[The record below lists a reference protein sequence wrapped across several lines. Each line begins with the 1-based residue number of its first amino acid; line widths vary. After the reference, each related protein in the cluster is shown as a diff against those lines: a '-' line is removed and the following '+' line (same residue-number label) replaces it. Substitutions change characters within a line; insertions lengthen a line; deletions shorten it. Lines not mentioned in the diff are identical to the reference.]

1 MAGGKVIA
9 GESVLGSAGVADFF
23 GSCAFVGTGTEP
35 GSADLS
41 VRLRLSSGSGGI
53 GVALAVIAS
62 LGASL
67 GVALAV
73 DAGRA
78 AGGVGSEA
86 EPFFGFVGFRAL
98 SVPPAAPA
106 EYPAAVVDAS
116 LVPALFAG
124 SPGPATEE
132 TRRDDAGAF
141 AGAFESPSRRRV
153 GGGGSLDFGFASRRA
168 LLFSRAADFPS
179 TLSKRS
185 ASASTPS
192 ALDSLRSEGEGGG
205 GIFDFRRLARD
216 LSRTDAAPYAATVS
230 ARSGVSRSTPECS
243 SPARSAPLGGI
254 FILRAACSA
263 SRDVFRSHASDSASS
278 SSPMRRPSVSR
289 ASADA
294 DATRRASR
302 GDKGAFSSADEPE
315 RASRGGD
322 DERFVRPDA
331 TPNVRAS
338 SFSPTSSS
346 AGLARSGLET
356 SLSLSSRGLVTRGLS
371 GIESRNEPDK
381 PGGRRRFRGAEDR
394 TAPTIP
400 TPRTRNRPPR

>member
-1 MAGGKVIA
+1 LLASFDAAAAAAAAAGSEPHSAAPAGFGGAAAAAGGAEGADAAALDALTEEATEEATPAIERRWRDPRRRARASSALVIAGGKVIA

-23 GSCAFVGTGTEP
+23 ETGASVGTGTEP
-35 GSADLS
+35 GSADLANLS

-53 GVALAVIAS
+53 GVALAVTAS

-67 GVALAV
+67 GASL
-73 DAGRA
+73 AGRA

-86 EPFFGFVGFRAL
+86 EPRDGFVGFRAL

-124 SPGPATEE
+124 SPVTATEE
-132 TRRDDAGAF
+132 TRLDDAGAF

-179 TLSKRS
+179 TLSERS

-243 SPARSAPLGGI
+243 ERTARS
-254 FILRAACSA
+254 
-263 SRDVFRSHASDSASS
+263 V
-278 SSPMRRPSVSR
+278 
-289 ASADA
+289 
-294 DATRRASR
+294 
-302 GDKGAFSSADEPE
+302 
-315 RASRGGD
+315 
-322 DERFVRPDA
+322 
-331 TPNVRAS
+331 
-338 SFSPTSSS
+338 
-346 AGLARSGLET
+346 
-356 SLSLSSRGLVTRGLS
+356 
-371 GIESRNEPDK
+371 
-381 PGGRRRFRGAEDR
+381 
-394 TAPTIP
+394 
-400 TPRTRNRPPR
+400 